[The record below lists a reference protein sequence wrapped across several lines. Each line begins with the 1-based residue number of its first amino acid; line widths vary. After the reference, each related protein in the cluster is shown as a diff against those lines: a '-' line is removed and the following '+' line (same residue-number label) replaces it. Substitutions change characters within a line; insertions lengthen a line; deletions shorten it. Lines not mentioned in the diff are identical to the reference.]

1 MPKVSDYTSLP
12 EETLSCKDITLMD
25 ADGNLKL
32 DKYFSRYPCLA
43 QSEKSGV

>member
-1 MPKVSDYTSLP
+1 MAKVSGYSSLL

-32 DKYFSRYPCLA
+32 DKYFSRYLYLA
-43 QSEKSGV
+43 QSEKSGA